1 MGIAALE
8 RIAPGRAVSEN
19 KTMRRTYGRPVVYA
33 VASILVA
40 LSARA
45 AGATYFVDASTGAD
59 GNSGLSPTKAWQ
71 TIGRVNRPAALV
83 MRSLPAWPDVRETL
97 GATIWPRGFPTTYG
111 AC

>member
-1 MGIAALE
+1 
-8 RIAPGRAVSEN
+8 
-19 KTMRRTYGRPVVYA
+19 VVYA

-71 TIGRVNRPAALV
+71 TIGRVNRHSCGPGDEILFNGHHPEV
-83 MRSLPAWPDVRETL
+83 
-97 GATIWPRGFPTTYG
+97 
-111 AC
+111 